1 MGLYSISQTSI
12 AAAAAAAYCTIHT
25 VGTERAFLREVGIS
39 LNAATATSIGLGRP
53 ANTPTATT
61 SFLGLAHDAAEGA
74 STVNMDT
81 AWSTAPTAPTQF
93 LRRVVFPATAGVG
106 LIWAFPPGQEIIIGL
121 SAWLV
126 LWNFGGAG
134 GSACSVYWTWE
145 E

>member
-1 MGLYSISQTSI
+1 MGMYSISNTSV
-12 AAAAAAAYCTIHT
+12 AAAAGAAYCTLHT
-25 VGTERAFLREVGIS
+25 VGTERAFLREIGIS
-39 LNAATATSIGLGRP
+39 LNAATATSIGLIRP
-53 ANTPTATT
+53 SNTPVATT
-61 SFLGLAHDAAEGA
+61 SVLGQAHDAAEGA

-81 AWSTAPTAPTQF
+81 AWSTAPTIGTLY

-106 LIWAFPPGQEIIIGL
+106 LIWAFPPGQEIVIPL
-121 SAWLV
+121 SGWLV